1 MNQDQNAALA
11 YALSLWSDWMRND
24 FAEIRALWY
33 PARSIALETR
43 QAVTEETAT
52 DDANDIEHRIALE
65 VNNAVNNLP
74 PTQRACVER
83 SMGLLTAKVRSYD
96 EQLEEAHGKIWRHL
110 LSMGC
115 V

>member
-1 MNQDQNAALA
+1 MKQDQNAALA
-11 YALSLWSDWMRND
+11 YALSLWADWMRND

-33 PARSIALETR
+33 PAKSIALETR
-43 QAVTEETAT
+43 QAVTEETAN

-65 VNNAVNNLP
+65 VNNAVNNL
-74 PTQRACVER
+74 TIAQRACVER
-83 SMGLLTAKVRSYD
+83 SMGLLTANVRNYD
-96 EQLEEAHGKIWRHL
+96 QQLEVAHGKIWRHL